1 MPYAYRPRPCRTYRV
16 PWYHPGGA
24 HPTSPGD
31 SCCTARGRASARLS
45 SPEAEAA
52 PAMLQ
57 LRKTNLSDLEQ
68 QGKEA
73 TEPKGL
79 GAETT
84 AASAP
89 RLRQL
94 DRAALRKRR
103 PQLRDQTISRPRQI
117 SRALA
122 RPQLQSSGTDKASRC
137 RHQAARSKTSRPTCH
152 RPRRRLPTRGR
163 ALAGGGA
170 AQRRSRLGG

>member
-1 MPYAYRPRPCRTYRV
+1 
-16 PWYHPGGA
+16 
-24 HPTSPGD
+24 
-31 SCCTARGRASARLS
+31 
-45 SPEAEAA
+45 
-52 PAMLQ
+52 MLQ

-94 DRAALRKRR
+94 DRAA
-103 PQLRDQTISRPRQI
+103 
-117 SRALA
+117 
-122 RPQLQSSGTDKASRC
+122 
-137 RHQAARSKTSRPTCH
+137 
-152 RPRRRLPTRGR
+152 
-163 ALAGGGA
+163 
-170 AQRRSRLGG
+170 

>member
-1 MPYAYRPRPCRTYRV
+1 MLYVPEAQGSLPRGATHCTYAVRV
-16 PWYHPGGA
+16 PTSAVPYVPRTVVPPRRRA
-24 HPTSPGD
+24 PTSLVD

-94 DRAALRKRR
+94 DRAA
-103 PQLRDQTISRPRQI
+103 
-117 SRALA
+117 
-122 RPQLQSSGTDKASRC
+122 
-137 RHQAARSKTSRPTCH
+137 
-152 RPRRRLPTRGR
+152 
-163 ALAGGGA
+163 
-170 AQRRSRLGG
+170 

>member
-1 MPYAYRPRPCRTYRV
+1 MLYVPEAQGSLPRGATHCTYAVRV
-16 PWYHPGGA
+16 P
-24 HPTSPGD
+24 TSAVPYVPRTVVPPRRRGSD
-31 SCCTARGRASARLS
+31 EPRRLMLHGQGRASARLS

-94 DRAALRKRR
+94 DRAA
-103 PQLRDQTISRPRQI
+103 
-117 SRALA
+117 
-122 RPQLQSSGTDKASRC
+122 
-137 RHQAARSKTSRPTCH
+137 
-152 RPRRRLPTRGR
+152 
-163 ALAGGGA
+163 
-170 AQRRSRLGG
+170 